1 MNIESL
7 RDYTLSLPFV
17 EEKTPFGDDHLC
29 YCLEGRMFL
38 MIDVADHA
46 MFANLKCQP
55 ELAVEL
61 REHYNGIVPGWHMN
75 KRHWN
80 SVYYQSD
87 VNDGLF
93 LRLVRHAY
101 NCLLATL
108 PASVRAKIDPLDE

>member
-7 RDYTLSLPFV
+7 RDYCLSLPFV
-17 EEKTPFGDDHLC
+17 EEKMPFGDDMLC
-29 YCLEGRMFL
+29 YCLEGKMFL
-38 MIDVADHA
+38 MIDVSDHSSFTN
-46 MFANLKCQP
+46 MKCQP
-55 ELAVEL
+55 ERAVEL

-87 VNDGLF
+87 VDDDLF

-108 PASVRAKIDPLDE
+108 PARVRAVIACLDE